1 VFNGAGDGIEQV
13 QCEQGA
19 NFTIIGFA
27 NELGHIGASVCK
39 NGARV
44 REMAMRTR
52 DGLAATLKNLPPSSD
67 EQARK
72 AGLYYSQETL
82 ADGRNS
88 STSRSPDRSRR
99 ARTGHG
105 RDL

>member
-1 VFNGAGDGIEQV
+1 VFNAAGDGIEQV

-44 REMAMRTR
+44 REMAMRAR
-52 DGLAATLKNLPPSSD
+52 DGLAATLKNLPPLSD
-67 EQARK
+67 EQTRK
-72 AGLYYSQETL
+72 AGSYYSRETL
-82 ADGRNS
+82 ADGAEFFY
-88 STSRSPDRSRR
+88 SPFS
-99 ARTGHG
+99 
-105 RDL
+105 